1 MHVAIYIGGGRFIH
15 SQGDVR
21 TNSLDE
27 RDELFDSYNLSRLLF
42 AVRILPYIDR
52 MPQLQ
57 TTPHNPYYNF

>member
-1 MHVAIYIGGGRFIH
+1 M
-15 SQGDVR
+15 R